1 LRLWLPVRKR
11 ASFGASEIRI
21 HRFRGY
27 FEIAKGEGMERRND
41 RIFQKTGKS
50 PLRQTSDARRVGDN
64 RNLHERR
71 GHQRYRLKKGAFA
84 MLQARSSGLD
94 DIAEMSMGEIG
105 MAVIKSK
112 PVKMG
117 EIKNVSHSGLSFH
130 YPAGRA
136 NGRSARRI
144 DIVLAENAIWLKGL
158 EFKTIADTEVDEGRP
173 FAPIKTNQQQIQFT
187 NLTAGQR
194 AILDRLIKTHADI
207 APKVAESGS
216 AKKPLPRRSDQPAIG
231 DPRRPPIGGANG
243 EA

>member
-1 LRLWLPVRKR
+1 M
-11 ASFGASEIRI
+11 A
-21 HRFRGY
+21 
-27 FEIAKGEGMERRND
+27 RRNHC
-41 RIFQKTGKS
+41 ISKKTGES
-50 PLRQTSDARRVGDN
+50 PPRQSSDARRVGDD
-64 RNLHERR
+64 RDLRERR
-71 GHQRYRLKKGAFA
+71 AHQRYRLKKGAFA

-94 DIAEMSMGEIG
+94 DISGMSMGEIG

-130 YPAGRA
+130 YPAGRT
-136 NGRSARRI
+136 NGLNARLSARKI

-173 FAPIKTNQQQIQFT
+173 FAPIKTNQQQIQFI

-194 AILDRLIKTHADI
+194 AILDRLIKTHADK
-207 APKVAESGS
+207 APRAAKPGS
-216 AKKPLPRRSDQPAIG
+216 AVKSLPRRSDQPVNSN
-231 DPRRPPIGGANG
+231 PRRLPIGGANE